1 MKWFKHDADAN
12 MDAKLQEVLLDY
24 GLEGY
29 GLYWYCLELIV
40 NKVSADNITFSL
52 EHDARVIA
60 RNTGSTIARVESIM
74 RKFIELGL
82 FEHTGDLVTCLKLAK
97 RIDKSMTNSKPMR
110 DFVEKLR
117 TSDVMTNQ
125 SNVMTKGTNVMT
137 TSAHVMTSSD
147 NVMIEENRI
156 EENRILKANG
166 ASDDTPKNKKSLAYS
181 DEFETIWSLYP
192 KRAGSN
198 PKNKAFQSFNARLK
212 EGYTV
217 EQMEAGVKRYA
228 KYCDLTDKTNTEF
241 VLQASTFFG
250 PRAEFTTEYPTSQ
263 PEGKR
268 NSGLVD
274 PFEGGYAL

>member
-156 EENRILKANG
+156 EENRIIKHSP
-166 ASDDTPKNKKSLAYS
+166 SDDEQRSNPLEESFN
-181 DEFETIWSLYP
+181 EFWKLYP
-192 KRAGSN
+192 KKVS
-198 PKNKAFQSFNARLK
+198 KAQAFKAW
-212 EGYTV
+212 
-217 EQMEAGVKRYA
+217 KRIKPTQTKKIEILA
-228 KYCDLTDKTNTEF
+228 A
-241 VLQASTFFG
+241 LQAQIAA
-250 PRAEFTTEYPTSQ
+250 RANATGFVPEWKYPATWLNAESWMD
-263 PEGKR
+263 ELRFDGDGEIS
-268 NSGLVD
+268 SGTDGIYL
-274 PFEGGYAL
+274 